1 MIAILP
7 VLIFLAGVVAILALR
22 LDFKDHPVTEAIRP
36 WQSGL
41 GALLGF
47 VSLALSVQM
56 NSEVTR
62 ASQRLERE
70 AAGRH
75 LALSLHAEILPLLA
89 RLNFISMSAA
99 TGSSVT
105 NGILTKIDK
114 NYLNDPQLK
123 IRCSGGKKEITA
135 VKPIGVF
142 EANKANL
149 GLLPG
154 QLAYQFVD
162 LHHVW
167 SELNHLIA
175 ALPEQS
181 VCTAEL
187 KHAID
192 LVEAS
197 ANLVIA
203 HMGVIDA
210 EYKNLRIL
218 LLLGRFK

>member
-7 VLIFLAGVVAILALR
+7 VLIFLAGVVAILVLEIG
-22 LDFKDHPVTEAIRP
+22 FKDHPVTEAIRP

-56 NSEVTR
+56 NSEATR

-123 IRCSGGKKEITA
+123 FDAQA
-135 VKPIGVF
+135 VRRK
-142 EANKANL
+142 
-149 GLLPG
+149 
-154 QLAYQFVD
+154 
-162 LHHVW
+162 
-167 SELNHLIA
+167 
-175 ALPEQS
+175 
-181 VCTAEL
+181 
-187 KHAID
+187 
-192 LVEAS
+192 
-197 ANLVIA
+197 
-203 HMGVIDA
+203 
-210 EYKNLRIL
+210 
-218 LLLGRFK
+218 